1 MRRRGTALAGV
12 ALALSTAGA
21 LAACASSGA
30 AATSSS
36 TGSSAGSSPGVTT
49 IKVGIAPISDFGQLF
64 VAQAE
69 GYFAK
74 AGLNVETTTVSSG
87 PEGIAAVQGGSL
99 NITYSAALPM
109 FLAVAQGLDLRF
121 LGPGDE
127 QGPGHWVS
135 QLAVSAS
142 SKYKT
147 EAQVLAA
154 GAKVGMIGSSSPDAI
169 ALDLRLAQLHVSA
182 KSVPIVSLPVP
193 DLLTALTTGEV
204 ESSIPQGPFLPMG
217 QAAKSIRV
225 VDPAFESVLGSAV
238 PTGGY
243 VATTKWLSAN
253 KGTVAAFNNALAEAT
268 QYINANPAG
277 AAAIINTATKV
288 PASIAKLVVFPE
300 FVSTLSDASLQTQI
314 NQARTAGILAASVSA
329 SSLFSQ

>member
-12 ALALSTAGA
+12 VLAVSAAAA
-21 LAACASSGA
+21 LAACGSGGGS
-30 AATSSS
+30 AT
-36 TGSSAGSSPGVTT
+36 SAGSSTGPSGGATT
-49 IKVGIAPISDFGQLF
+49 VKVGIAPISDFGQLF

-99 NITYSAALPM
+99 NITYSAALPL

-127 QGPGHWVS
+127 QAPGHWVS
-135 QLAVSAS
+135 QLAVSAG
-142 SKYKT
+142 SKYTT
-147 EAQVLAA
+147 EAQVLAT
-154 GAKVGMIGSSSPDAI
+154 GEKVGMIGSSSPDAI
-169 ALDLRLAQLHVSA
+169 ALDLKLAQLHVPA

-204 ESSIPQGPFLPMG
+204 QSSVPQGPFLPMG

-225 VDPAFESVLGSAV
+225 VDPSFESILGDAV

-243 VATTKWLSAN
+243 VGTTKWLDAN
-253 KGTVAAFNNALAEAT
+253 KGTVAAFNKAIAEAT
-268 QYINANPAG
+268 QYINANPA
-277 AAAIINTATKV
+277 AAAQIINTATKT
-288 PASIAKLVVFPE
+288 PAPIAKLVVFPE
-300 FVSTLSDASLQTQI
+300 FVSKLSDASLQTQI
-314 NQARTAGILAASVSA
+314 TQAHAVGILTTSISA

>member
-12 ALALSTAGA
+12 ALAVSAAAALSACGSGGGSATPAGSPAGA
-21 LAACASSGA
+21 
-30 AATSSS
+30 
-36 TGSSAGSSPGVTT
+36 TT
-49 IKVGIAPISDFGQLF
+49 VKVGIAPISDFGQLF

-99 NITYSAALPM
+99 DVTYSAALPL
-109 FLAVAQGLDLRF
+109 FLAASQGLDLRF

-142 SKYKT
+142 SRYTT
-147 EAQVLAA
+147 EAQVLAT
-154 GAKVGMIGSSSPDAI
+154 GEKVGMIGSSSPDAI
-169 ALDLRLAQLHVSA
+169 ALDLKLAQLHVSA
-182 KSVPIVSLPVP
+182 KSVPIVPLPVP

-204 ESSIPQGPFLPMG
+204 QSSVPQGPFLPMG

-225 VDPAFESVLGSAV
+225 VDPSFESILGNAV

-243 VATTKWLSAN
+243 VGTTKWLGAN
-253 KGTVAAFNNALAEAT
+253 KGTVAAFNKAIAEAT

-277 AAAIINTATKV
+277 AAQIINTATKT

-300 FVSTLSDASLQTQI
+300 FVSKLSDASLQTQI
-314 NQARTAGILAASVSA
+314 TQAHAVGILTASISA

>member
-12 ALALSTAGA
+12 ALALSAATT
-21 LAACASSGA
+21 LAACASSGGA
-30 AATSSS
+30 DPSS
-36 TGSSAGSSPGVTT
+36 TGSSAGTT
-49 IKVGIAPISDFGQLF
+49 TVKVGIAPISDFGQLF

-74 AGLNVETTTVSSG
+74 AGLKVETTTVSSG

-99 NITYSAALPM
+99 NMTYSAALPL
-109 FLAVAQGLDLRF
+109 FLAVSQGLDLRF

-135 QLAVSAS
+135 QLAVSAG
-142 SKYKT
+142 SKYTT
-147 EAQVLAA
+147 EAQVLAT
-154 GAKVGMIGSSSPDAI
+154 GEKVGMIGSSSPDAI
-169 ALDLRLAQLHVSA
+169 ALDLKLAQLHVSA

-225 VDPAFESVLGSAV
+225 VDPSFESILGNAV

-243 VATTKWLSAN
+243 VGTTKWLNAN
-253 KGTVAAFNNALAEAT
+253 KGTVAAFNKAIAEAT
-268 QYINANPAG
+268 QYINANPA
-277 AAAIINTATKV
+277 AAAQIINTATKV
-288 PASIAKLVVFPE
+288 PAAISKLVVFPE
-300 FVSTLSDASLQTQI
+300 FVSRLSDASLQTQI
-314 NQARTAGILAASVSA
+314 NQARTVGILTGSVAA

>member
-12 ALALSTAGA
+12 VATVSATAA
-21 LAACASSGA
+21 LAACGSGGG
-30 AATSSS
+30 AATST
-36 TGSSAGSSPGVTT
+36 TGSSAGATT
-49 IKVGIAPISDFGQLF
+49 VKVGIAPISDFGQLF

-99 NITYSAALPM
+99 NVTYSAALPL
-109 FLAVAQGLDLRF
+109 FLAAAQGLNLRF

-127 QGPGHWVS
+127 QAPGHWVS
-135 QLAVSAS
+135 QLAVSAT
-142 SKYKT
+142 SKYTT

-154 GAKVGMIGSSSPDAI
+154 GEKVGMIGSSSPDAI
-169 ALDLRLAQLHVSA
+169 ALDLKLTQLHVSA

-204 ESSIPQGPFLPMG
+204 ESSVPQGPFLPMG

-225 VDPAFESVLGSAV
+225 VDPSFESILGNAV

-243 VATTKWLSAN
+243 VGTTKWLDAN
-253 KGTVAAFNNALAEAT
+253 KGTVTAFNKAIAEAT

-277 AAAIINTATKV
+277 AAAIINAATKT
-288 PASIAKLVVFPE
+288 PAAIAKLVVFPE
-300 FVSTLSDASLQTQI
+300 FVSRLSDASLQTQI
-314 NQARTAGILAASVSA
+314 SQAHAVGILTTSVSA